1 MKIILTSNFW
11 TLVCYSCALFLTLHI
26 HTPCPKWQKK
36 KLEITFNIH
45 TDRHVWKSF
54 FFLEFRVFY
63 VFPLFIFLRLRN
75 VLSVVG
81 PDALKKSKK
90 EDEKSKRT
98 QDEVGT
104 FQFQKGI
111 TDYKIFECQMIIY
124 ACVLRSISRHGTMKD
139 LHLWRRHVF
148 G

>member
-1 MKIILTSNFW
+1 M
-11 TLVCYSCALFLTLHI
+11 
-26 HTPCPKWQKK
+26 
-36 KLEITFNIH
+36 
-45 TDRHVWKSF
+45 
-54 FFLEFRVFY
+54 
-63 VFPLFIFLRLRN
+63 FPLFIFLRLRN

-111 TDYKIFECQMIIY
+111 TDYKY
-124 ACVLRSISRHGTMKD
+124 LNVK
-139 LHLWRRHVF
+139 
-148 G
+148 